1 MDIRKEDGMCSKLRV
16 VLGIWV
22 MGIAVLLV
30 FDGMANAEEPIRIG
44 VVHNYTDLS
53 GRSIKEGAILAQE
66 QINKEGG
73 IFVKDQGKKLSVE
86 LFFANDGGKAQTSS
100 SAVEKLCTMDKVDFL
115 IGANVTEL
123 TLAQQEMAMDYKKL
137 FLSSGAAGVQMW
149 GNVKKNYDRYK
160 YYFKFEPLDSLQLGE
175 GMVEIGVQ
183 TAKAIS
189 KQLNIPIKEAKA
201 AIIAEHSEWAEPVVK
216 MANET
221 FQKEGIDVVYTAR
234 PSRDATDLTTELVE
248 ATRKGGKMIWVCFSV
263 EAGYALVKQ
272 IYDLKLPVVSTGYN
286 SVAQDTAGFWKA
298 TAGKGIHAISWTFV
312 PPRIALTP
320 KTIPFYDAHLARWGH
335 PPLTYRGNNQ
345 SNNMFLLKE
354 AIEKAGT
361 LNAEKLIPV
370 LETIEYVG
378 IMGVNKVDPKTHNS
392 ISGKGYLPNIGIQWR
407 EGGKQEVIYPDQLKS
422 AEIQL
427 PPELLKLKK

>member
-1 MDIRKEDGMCSKLRV
+1 MCKFKSGLAV
-16 VLGIWV
+16 FILSLGVI
-22 MGIAVLLV
+22 LV
-30 FDGMANAEEPIRIG
+30 FGEIVHAKDSIRIG

-66 QINKEGG
+66 IMNKEGG
-73 IFVKDQGKKLSVE
+73 IFVKEEGKKLPVE
-86 LFFANDGGKAQTSS
+86 LVFANDGGKAQTSS
-100 SAVEKLCTMDKVDFL
+100 SAVEKLCTTDKVDFL

-137 FLSSGAAGVQMW
+137 FLSSGAAGVQMS

-183 TAKAIS
+183 TAKAIA
-189 KQLNIPIKEAKA
+189 KQLNIPIKEAKV

-248 ATRKGGKMIWVCFSV
+248 ATRKGAKMIWVCFSV

-286 SVAQDTAGFWKA
+286 SVAQDAAGFWKA
-298 TAGKGIHAISWTFV
+298 TAGKGIYAISWTFV

-345 SNNMFLLKE
+345 YNNMFLLKE

-370 LETIEYVG
+370 LETITYVG

-407 EGGKQEVIYPDQLKS
+407 EGGKQEVIYPDPLKS
-422 AEIQL
+422 AEIAL

>member
-1 MDIRKEDGMCSKLRV
+1 MGKFRNGLM
-16 VLGIWV
+16 VLV
-22 MGIAVLLV
+22 LSLAVLLAFGV
-30 FDGMANAEEPIRIG
+30 TAHSKDSIRIG

-66 QINKEGG
+66 LINKEGG
-73 IFVKDQGKKLSVE
+73 IFVKEEGKKLPVE

-100 SAVEKLCTMDKVDFL
+100 SAVEKLCTTDKVDFL

-160 YYFKFEPLDSLQLGE
+160 YYFKFEPMDSLQIGD

-183 TAKAIS
+183 TAKSIA

-216 MANET
+216 MASEV

-248 ATRKGGKMIWVCFSV
+248 ATRKGAKMVWVCFSV

-286 SVAQDTAGFWKA
+286 SVAQDAAGFWKA

-320 KTIPFYDAHLARWGH
+320 KTIPFYDAHMARWGH

-345 SNNMFLLKE
+345 YNNMFLLKE
-354 AIEKAGT
+354 AIEKGGT

-378 IMGVNKVDPKTHNS
+378 IMGINKVDPKTHNS

-407 EGGKQEVIYPDQLKS
+407 EGGKQEVIYPDQMKS
-422 AEIQL
+422 AEIAL
-427 PPELLKLKK
+427 PAELLKLKK